1 MQHSPNG
8 DENRVERILSRVRTE
23 AGLRDILA
31 FGLGRL
37 WLVLLELFA
46 IAYKTFNRP
55 AAGIE
60 RAPTVQGVNA
70 RAPRDAEGGRNGKC

>member
-1 MQHSPNG
+1 MRTEADGN
-8 DENRVERILSRVRTE
+8 ERRVERILSRVRTE
-23 AGLRDILA
+23 AGLRDVLA
-31 FGLGRL
+31 FGLSRF

-60 RAPTVQGVNA
+60 RAPTAEGVNA
-70 RAPRDAEGGRNGKC
+70 RAPHDTEGDRYGKC

>member
-1 MQHSPNG
+1 MQAKADGN
-8 DENRVERILSRVRTE
+8 ERRVERILSRVRTE

-31 FGLGRL
+31 FGLSRF
-37 WLVLLELFA
+37 WLVLLELCA

-60 RAPTVQGVNA
+60 KAPTAEGVNA
-70 RAPRDAEGGRNGKC
+70 RTSHDAEGDRYGKC